1 MFDVCTVCTDVLI
14 SCILTYFF
22 KNATVL
28 LFFPC
33 FYQKNS
39 KLVPIRSNFMGTE
52 LYGRIQMPARLDNQ
66 AARWMAAA
74 SHTECRGRLV
84 VDPSRSAK
92 FPVSFN
98 SVPSGFGRLIAA
110 PTAAAA
116 KPPTGRLLVDPYRAC
131 ARRFLSG
138 KEPGGSGN
146 QRIGT
151 GFAAS
156 LSGGTA
162 AYTIISILYFFS
174 QQSICSI

>member
-1 MFDVCTVCTDVLI
+1 MHLVIVTHDTLSAPMRAGRMLFNRVLAKI
-14 SCILTYFF
+14 WSCERML
-22 KNATVL
+22 
-28 LFFPC
+28 
-33 FYQKNS
+33 S
-39 KLVPIRSNFMGTE
+39 
-52 LYGRIQMPARLDNQ
+52 
-66 AARWMAAA
+66 
-74 SHTECRGRLV
+74 
-84 VDPSRSAK
+84 
-92 FPVSFN
+92 
-98 SVPSGFGRLIAA
+98 A

-162 AYTIISILYFFS
+162 TYNIMSILYFFS
-174 QQSICSI
+174 QQSICII